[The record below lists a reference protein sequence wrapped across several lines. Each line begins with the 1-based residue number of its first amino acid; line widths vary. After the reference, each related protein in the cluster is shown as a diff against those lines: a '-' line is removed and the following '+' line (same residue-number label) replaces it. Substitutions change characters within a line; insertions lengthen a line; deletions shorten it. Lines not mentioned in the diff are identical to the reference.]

1 MILGGAQPAGYVYI
15 GMNQGQAIWGH
26 AYIVQAS
33 ITDLD
38 GHP

>member
-1 MILGGAQPAGYVYI
+1 VYI
-15 GMNQGQAIWGH
+15 STNQGQAIWGH

-38 GHP
+38 GQPRAGHVNEC